1 MTNEERLIKVYQQA
15 QQTLI
20 NLIAYKEARGNV
32 TWYQETLLKQVRQ
45 VLMELNTYSATWARD
60 AINEAYGMGAQEAF
74 SALLS
79 MGVSVNTPETFARL
93 NERVIALLVAN
104 TQSMLFSGV
113 SFVGRQIEDSVRQAG
128 LEEAQQKFATGSTV
142 REMKRNLVQKLVDQG
157 LNGIRD
163 KRGRMISLD
172 AYAATV
178 ARSTTR
184 EATNTGTMNQLTNN
198 GYDLVRMSSHATTC
212 AICAV
217 YQGRVY
223 SISGNDSRYPALS
236 IAFRNGY
243 ANIHPNCRHVIAPY
257 IPALADNFEGDR
269 DFSNRSFDIDGRSKT
284 AIERYNKDQA
294 DKRRLRLDRQ
304 QWERYKLALGA
315 DAPKTLSGFRR
326 MKESNSQRWIDL
338 QSDYREFSRQ

>member
-1 MTNEERLIKVYQQA
+1 LTNEERLIKVYQEA

-20 NLIAYKEARGNV
+20 NLIAYKEARGSV

-45 VLMELNTYSATWARD
+45 VLMELNAYSATWAME

-74 SALLS
+74 TALQS

-93 NERVIALLVAN
+93 NARVIALLMAN

-128 LEEAQQKFATGSTV
+128 LEAAQQKFATGSTV
-142 REMKRNLVQKLVDQG
+142 REMKKALVKKLVDQG

-198 GYDLVRMSSHATTC
+198 GYDLVKMSSHATTC

-223 SISGNDSRYPALS
+223 SISGKSSDFPSLS
-236 IAFRNGY
+236 IAYSGGY

-257 IPALADNFEGDR
+257 VPALAD
-269 DFSNRSFDIDGRSKT
+269 DFNSDLAYSNRSFDMETRSKT

-304 QWERYKLALGA
+304 QWERYKLALGE

-326 MKESNSQRWIDL
+326 MKEANSQRWVDL
-338 QSDYREFSRQ
+338 QSDYREFSKQ